1 MPLQSQFYRKT
12 VETLTVYRELVLVMV
27 PIAVVTQALAELGVI
42 KAISPWL
49 APAMTLF
56 GLPPELALAWLTGS
70 LVGMWG
76 GVVVLFTLIPTLALS
91 SADMTVFCSLL
102 LMAHAIPVE
111 QRIVAKAGPN
121 FWATSIIR
129 IAGAMAFA
137 ALLHQLFSMT
147 GWLSQPIAPVWQPA
161 AGEGGW
167 LGFAYGI
174 AKTLAV
180 MLAVLLA
187 LSWVMELLRAAGI
200 LDALYRGLA
209 PLFRLVGLRPEALPF
224 TTVGLLLGISYG
236 SGLMLAEVRRQPIEP
251 RQIFLASVFMGFAH
265 SLIED
270 TLVVVALG
278 ADLTT
283 VLFGRLVFA
292 IVATAA
298 VAFVLERISS
308 VPVVQGDS
316 ASRSW
321 LHRRESAPD
330 R

>member
-1 MPLQSQFYRKT
+1 MPLQTQFYRKT
-12 VETLTVYRELVLVMV
+12 METLTVYRELVVIMV
-27 PIAVVTQALAELGVI
+27 PIAVATQALTELGVVE
-42 KAISPWL
+42 AASPWL
-49 APAMTLF
+49 APAMQLF
-56 GLPPELALAWLTGS
+56 GLPPELALAWLTGL

-76 GVVVLFTLIPTLALS
+76 GVVVLFTLVPTMALS
-91 SADMTVFCSLL
+91 TADITVFSSLL

-111 QRIVAKAGPN
+111 QRIVARAGPN
-121 FWATSIIR
+121 FWATSILR

-137 ALLHQLFSMT
+137 ALLHQLFSAT
-147 GWLSQPIAPVWQPA
+147 GWLSQPIAPVWKPA

-167 LGFAYGI
+167 LGFAYGT
-174 AKTLAV
+174 AKTLVV

-187 LSWVMELLRAAGI
+187 LSWAMELLRAAGI
-200 LDALYRGLA
+200 LDLLYKALA
-209 PLFRLVGLRPEALPF
+209 PLFRLVGLRQEALPF

-298 VAFVLERISS
+298 VAFVFERFLD
-308 VPVVQGDS
+308 VPIARSNS
-316 ASRSW
+316 ANGS
-321 LHRRESAPD
+321 
-330 R
+330 

>member
-1 MPLQSQFYRKT
+1 MPLQTQFYRKT
-12 VETLTVYRELVLVMV
+12 LETLTVYRELVVIMV
-27 PIAVVTQALAELGVI
+27 PIAVATQALAELGVI
-42 KAISPWL
+42 KVASPWL
-49 APAMTLF
+49 APAMQLF
-56 GLPPELALAWLTGS
+56 GLPPELALAWLTGL

-76 GVVVLFTLIPTLALS
+76 GVVVLFTLVPTTALS
-91 SADMTVFCSLL
+91 SADITVFSSLL

-111 QRIVAKAGPN
+111 QRIVARAGPN
-121 FWATSIIR
+121 VWATSILR

-137 ALLHQLFSMT
+137 ALLHQLFAAT
-147 GWLSQPIAPVWQPA
+147 AWLSQPMAPVWTPA

-167 LGFAYGI
+167 ISFFYGL
-174 AKTLAV
+174 AKTLVV
-180 MLAVLLA
+180 MLGVLLV
-187 LSWVMELLRAAGI
+187 LTWVMELLRALGV
-200 LDALYRGLA
+200 LDALYKGLA
-209 PLFRLVGLRPEALPF
+209 PLFRLVGLRQEALPF

-283 VLFGRLVFA
+283 VLFGRLAFA

-298 VAFVLERISS
+298 VAFVLERFATPSA
-308 VPVVQGDS
+308 VPGDS
-316 ASRSW
+316 ASR
-321 LHRRESAPD
+321 P
-330 R
+330 

>member
-1 MPLQSQFYRKT
+1 MPLQTQFYRKAI
-12 VETLTVYRELVLVMV
+12 ETLAVYRELVVIMV
-27 PIAVVTQALAELGVI
+27 PIAVATQGLAELGVI
-42 KAISPWL
+42 RAISPWL
-49 APAMTLF
+49 APAMKLF
-56 GLPPELALAWLTGS
+56 GLPPELALAWLTGL

-76 GVVVLFTLIPTLALS
+76 GVIVLFTLVPTLALS

-102 LMAHAIPVE
+102 LVAHAIPVE
-111 QRIVAKAGPN
+111 QRIVARAGPS
-121 FWATSIIR
+121 FWATTALR

-137 ALLHQLFSMT
+137 ALLHQLFAAT
-147 GWLSQPIAPVWQPA
+147 GWLSQPMAPVWTPA
-161 AGEGGW
+161 AGEAGW
-167 LGFAYGI
+167 ISFFYGL

-180 MLAVLLA
+180 MLGVLLA
-187 LSWVMELLRAAGI
+187 LTWVMELLRAVGV
-200 LDALYRGLA
+200 LDVLYKALA
-209 PLFRLVGLRPEALPF
+209 PLFRLIGLRQEVLPF

-283 VLFGRLVFA
+283 VLFGRLIFA

-298 VAFVLERISS
+298 IAFVLDRFSDA
-308 VPVVQGDS
+308 PVAASDS
-316 ASRSW
+316 ASR
-321 LHRRESAPD
+321 P
-330 R
+330 

>member
-12 VETLTVYRELVLVMV
+12 VETLAVYRELVVVMV
-27 PIAVVTQALAELGVI
+27 PIAVATQALAELGVI
-42 KAISPWL
+42 KAASPWL

-56 GLPPELALAWLTGS
+56 GLPPELALAWLTGL

-111 QRIVAKAGPN
+111 QRIVARAGPN

-167 LGFAYGI
+167 LGFAYGTV
-174 AKTLAV
+174 KTLVV
-180 MLAVLLA
+180 MLAILLV
-187 LSWVMELLRAAGI
+187 LSWAMELLRAAGI
-200 LDALYRGLA
+200 LDVLYKGLA
-209 PLFRLVGLRPEALPF
+209 PLFRLVGLRQEALPF

-251 RQIFLASVFMGFAH
+251 RQIFLASIFMGFAH

-270 TLVVVALG
+270 TLIVVALG
-278 ADLTT
+278 ADLTS
-283 VLFGRLVFA
+283 VLFGRLAFA
-292 IVATAA
+292 VVATAA
-298 VAFVLERISS
+298 AALVLDRFS
-308 VPVVQGDS
+308 D
-316 ASRSW
+316 ASIPSGNSIGRS
-321 LHRRESAPD
+321 
-330 R
+330 

>member
-1 MPLQSQFYRKT
+1 MPLQTQFQRKT
-12 VETLTVYRELVLVMV
+12 IETFAVYRELVVIMV
-27 PIAVVTQALAELGVI
+27 PIAVATQALAELGVI
-42 KAISPWL
+42 KAASPWL
-49 APAMTLF
+49 APAMQLF
-56 GLPPELALAWLTGS
+56 GLPPELALAWLTGL

-76 GVVVLFTLIPTLALS
+76 GVVVLFTLVPTTALS
-91 SADMTVFCSLL
+91 SADITVFSSLL

-111 QRIVAKAGPN
+111 QRIVARAGPN
-121 FWATSIIR
+121 VWATSILR

-137 ALLHQLFSMT
+137 ALLHQLFAAT
-147 GWLSQPIAPVWQPA
+147 GWLSQPMAPVWTPA
-161 AGEGGW
+161 TGEAGW
-167 LGFAYGI
+167 VSFFYGL
-174 AKTLAV
+174 AKTLVV

-187 LSWVMELLRAAGI
+187 LTWVMELLRAVGV
-200 LDALYRGLA
+200 LDALYKALA
-209 PLFRLVGLRPEALPF
+209 PLFRLVGLRREALPF

-283 VLFGRLVFA
+283 VLFGRLAFA

-298 VAFVLERISS
+298 VAFVLDRFSGAS
-308 VPVVQGDS
+308 LAPRDS
-316 ASRSW
+316 ASGS
-321 LHRRESAPD
+321 
-330 R
+330 

>member
-12 VETLTVYRELVLVMV
+12 RETLAVYRELVVIMV
-27 PIAVVTQALAELGVI
+27 PIAVATQALAELGVI
-42 KAISPWL
+42 KAASPWL
-49 APAMTLF
+49 APAMKLF
-56 GLPPELALAWLTGS
+56 GLPPELALAWLTGL

-91 SADMTVFCSLL
+91 TADMTVFSSLL

-137 ALLHQLFSMT
+137 ALLHLLFSAT

-167 LGFAYGI
+167 LGFAYGT
-174 AKTLAV
+174 AKTLLV
-180 MLAVLLA
+180 MLAVLLV
-187 LSWVMELLRAAGI
+187 LSWAMQLLRAAGI
-200 LDALYRGLA
+200 LDVLYKGLA
-209 PLFRLVGLRPEALPF
+209 PLFRLVGLRQEALPF

-251 RQIFLASVFMGFAH
+251 RQIVLASVFMGFAH

-270 TLVVVALG
+270 TLIMVALG
-278 ADLTT
+278 ADIATIL
-283 VLFGRLVFA
+283 LGRLVFA
-292 IVATAA
+292 IAATAA
-298 VAFVLERISS
+298 IAFVLDRFSDAPIA
-308 VPVVQGDS
+308 QGDS
-316 ASRSW
+316 ASR
-321 LHRRESAPD
+321 P
-330 R
+330 

>member
-1 MPLQSQFYRKT
+1 MPLQSQFSRKT
-12 VETLTVYRELVLVMV
+12 RETLVVYRELVVVMV
-27 PIAVVTQALAELGVI
+27 PIAVATQALAEFGVI
-42 KAISPWL
+42 KAASPWL
-49 APAMTLF
+49 APAMHLF
-56 GLPPELALAWLTGS
+56 GLPPELALAWLTGL

-111 QRIVAKAGPN
+111 QRIVARAGPN

-137 ALLHQLFSMT
+137 ALLHQLFAAT
-147 GWLSQPIAPVWQPA
+147 GWLSQPIAPAWQPA

-167 LGFAYGI
+167 LGFAYGT
-174 AKTLAV
+174 AKTLLV

-187 LSWVMELLRAAGI
+187 LTWVMELLRTAGI
-200 LDALYRGLA
+200 LDVLYKALA
-209 PLFRLVGLRPEALPF
+209 PLFRLVGLRQEALPF

-270 TLVVVALG
+270 TLIVVALG
-278 ADLTT
+278 ADLTS
-283 VLFGRLVFA
+283 VLFGRLAFA

-298 VAFVLERISS
+298 IAFVLDKLSNARLAPS
-308 VPVVQGDS
+308 DS
-316 ASRSW
+316 ASRS
-321 LHRRESAPD
+321 
-330 R
+330 

>member
-1 MPLQSQFYRKT
+1 MPLQTQFRRKT
-12 VETLTVYRELVLVMV
+12 IETFAVYRELVVVMV
-27 PIAVVTQALAELGVI
+27 PIAVATQTLAEFGVI
-42 KAISPWL
+42 KAVSPWL
-49 APAMTLF
+49 APAMQLF
-56 GLPPELALAWLTGS
+56 GLPPELALAWLTGL

-76 GVVVLFTLIPTLALS
+76 GVVVLFTLVPTLALS
-91 SADMTVFCSLL
+91 SADITVFSSLL
-102 LMAHAIPVE
+102 LVAHAIPVE
-111 QRIVAKAGPN
+111 QRIVAKAGPS

-129 IAGAMAFA
+129 IAGAMLFA
-137 ALLHQLFSMT
+137 VLLHQLFSAT
-147 GWLSQPIAPVWQPA
+147 GWLAQPMAPVWTPA
-161 AGEGGW
+161 VGEAGW
-167 LGFAYGI
+167 LGFFYGL
-174 AKTLAV
+174 AKTLVV

-187 LSWVMELLRAAGI
+187 LSWAMELLRAAGI
-200 LDALYRGLA
+200 LDLLYKALA
-209 PLFRLVGLRPEALPF
+209 PLFRLVGLRQEALPF

-298 VAFVLERISS
+298 VAFVFERFLD
-308 VPVVQGDS
+308 VPIARSNS
-316 ASRSW
+316 ANGS
-321 LHRRESAPD
+321 
-330 R
+330 

>member
-12 VETLTVYRELVLVMV
+12 IETLSVYRELVVIMV
-27 PIAVVTQALAELGVI
+27 PIAIATQALAEFGAI
-42 KAISPWL
+42 KAVSPWL

-56 GLPPELALAWLTGS
+56 GLPPELALAWLTGL

-76 GVVVLFTLIPTLALS
+76 GVVVLFTLIPTMALS

-111 QRIVAKAGPN
+111 QRIVARAGPN
-121 FWATSIIR
+121 LWATSILR
-129 IAGAMAFA
+129 IAGAMIFA
-137 ALLHQLFSMT
+137 ALLHQLFAAT
-147 GWLSQPIAPVWQPA
+147 GWLSQPMAPGWTPA
-161 AGEGGW
+161 AGEAGW
-167 LGFAYGI
+167 TSFFHGL
-174 AKTLAV
+174 AKTLVV
-180 MLAVLLA
+180 MLAILLA
-187 LSWVMELLRAAGI
+187 LSWAMELLRAAGI
-200 LDALYRGLA
+200 LDRLYKGLA
-209 PLFRLVGLRPEALPF
+209 PLFRLVGLRQEALPF

-270 TLVVVALG
+270 TLIVVALG
-278 ADLTT
+278 ADLTS

-298 VAFVLERISS
+298 VALVLERFSRA
-308 VPVVQGDS
+308 PVAQADS
-316 ASRSW
+316 ASR
-321 LHRRESAPD
+321 P
-330 R
+330 

>member
-1 MPLQSQFYRKT
+1 MPLRTEFYRKT
-12 VETLTVYRELVLVMV
+12 LATLAVYRELVVVMV
-27 PIAVVTQALAELGVI
+27 PIAVATQALAELGVI
-42 KAISPWL
+42 RAVSPWL
-49 APAMTLF
+49 APAMQLF
-56 GLPPELALAWLTGS
+56 GLPPELALAWLTGL

-121 FWATSIIR
+121 VWATSALR

-137 ALLHQLFSMT
+137 ALLHQLFAAT
-147 GWLSQPIAPVWQPA
+147 GWLAQPIAPVWTPA

-167 LGFAYGI
+167 LGFAYGT
-174 AKTLAV
+174 AKTLLV

-200 LDALYRGLA
+200 LDVLYKGLA
-209 PLFRLVGLRPEALPF
+209 PLFRLVGLRKEALPF

-270 TLVVVALG
+270 TLIVVALG

-283 VLFGRLVFA
+283 VLFGRLAFA
-292 IVATAA
+292 IAATAA
-298 VAFVLERISS
+298 IAFVLDRFADTPIA
-308 VPVVQGDS
+308 QGDT
-316 ASRSW
+316 ASRS
-321 LHRRESAPD
+321 
-330 R
+330 

>member
-1 MPLQSQFYRKT
+1 MPLQTQFYRKT
-12 VETLTVYRELVLVMV
+12 LETLTVYRELVVIMM
-27 PIAVVTQALAELGVI
+27 PIAVATQALTEFGVI
-42 KAISPWL
+42 RAISPWL
-49 APAMTLF
+49 APAMQLF
-56 GLPPELALAWLTGS
+56 GLPPELALAWLTGL

-76 GVVVLFTLIPTLALS
+76 GVIVLFTLVPTMALS

-111 QRIVAKAGPN
+111 QRIVARAGPS
-121 FWATSIIR
+121 FWATTILR

-137 ALLHQLFSMT
+137 ALLHQLFAAT
-147 GWLSQPIAPVWQPA
+147 GWLSQPMAPVWTPA

-167 LGFAYGI
+167 ISFFFGL
-174 AKTLAV
+174 AKTLVV
-180 MLAVLLA
+180 MLAILLA
-187 LSWVMELLRAAGI
+187 LTWVMELLRAVGV
-200 LDALYRGLA
+200 LDMLYKALA
-209 PLFRLVGLRPEALPF
+209 PLFRLVGLRQEALPF

-251 RQIFLASVFMGFAH
+251 RQVFLASVFMGFAH

-283 VLFGRLVFA
+283 VLFGRLLFA

-298 VAFVLERISS
+298 VAFVLERFSDATITPS
-308 VPVVQGDS
+308 DS
-316 ASRSW
+316 ASR
-321 LHRRESAPD
+321 P
-330 R
+330 

>member
-12 VETLTVYRELVLVMV
+12 RETLAVYRELVVVMV
-27 PIAVVTQALAELGVI
+27 PIAVATQALAEFGVI
-42 KAISPWL
+42 KAASPWL
-49 APAMTLF
+49 APAMHLF
-56 GLPPELALAWLTGS
+56 GLPPELALAWLTGL

-76 GVVVLFTLIPTLALS
+76 GVVVLLTLIPTLALS
-91 SADMTVFCSLL
+91 TADMTVFSSLL

-129 IAGAMAFA
+129 IAGATAFA
-137 ALLHQLFSMT
+137 ALLHLLFSAT

-167 LGFAYGI
+167 LGFAYGT
-174 AKTLAV
+174 AKALLV

-187 LSWVMELLRAAGI
+187 LSWAMELLRAVGI
-200 LDALYRGLA
+200 LDVLYRGLA
-209 PLFRLVGLRPEALPF
+209 PLFRLVGLRQEALPF

-270 TLVVVALG
+270 TLIMVALG
-278 ADLTT
+278 ADIASIL
-283 VLFGRLVFA
+283 VGRLIFA
-292 IVATAA
+292 IAATAGL
-298 VAFVLERISS
+298 AFVLDKFSS
-308 VPVVQGDS
+308 APLAPSDS
-316 ASRSW
+316 ASRS
-321 LHRRESAPD
+321 
-330 R
+330 